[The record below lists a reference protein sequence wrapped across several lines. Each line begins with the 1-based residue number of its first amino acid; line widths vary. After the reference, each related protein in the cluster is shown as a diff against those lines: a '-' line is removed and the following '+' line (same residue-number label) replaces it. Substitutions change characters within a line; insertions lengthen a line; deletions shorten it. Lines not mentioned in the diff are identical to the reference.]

1 MKRITFGLISLLTSV
16 MLIAHQLGL
25 IPDRD
30 GALMEKRVSVCEAIA
45 VETALAVQR
54 KDMPA
59 IRIVTDTLAK
69 RNPEILSAGVRDAA
83 GHLVASAGDHGE
95 WTARPDGRST
105 PTQMVVPIMLADRQ
119 WGQVEVRFK
128 PLGTTTIWGRF
139 GGSWF
144 PLLAFTS
151 IVGFGVAYTY
161 LRAVLRHVEP
171 GSGKVVPDRIR
182 DTLNALVEGV
192 VVLDK
197 D

>member
-59 IRIVTDTLAK
+59 IPVVTDTLAK

-83 GHLVASAGDHGE
+83 GQLVASAGDHGE
-95 WTARPDGRST
+95 WAAPRDGR
-105 PTQMVVPIMLADRQ
+105 PT
-119 WGQVEVRFK
+119 
-128 PLGTTTIWGRF
+128 
-139 GGSWF
+139 
-144 PLLAFTS
+144 
-151 IVGFGVAYTY
+151 
-161 LRAVLRHVEP
+161 
-171 GSGKVVPDRIR
+171 
-182 DTLNALVEGV
+182 
-192 VVLDK
+192 
-197 D
+197 